1 MFGSD
6 MTGLLEKRDMQAK
19 TVVLIGMPGAGKST
33 LGILLAKELGL
44 DFVDT
49 DVSIQVRE
57 GKTLQHISDENG
69 YLALRNI
76 EEQVLLAED
85 ITGKVVSTG
94 GSAVYSESGMA
105 HLKQDS
111 VVVFLDVP
119 LGELE
124 QRISN
129 FSSRGIAR
137 RPDQSFDD
145 LFDERSTLYRHYAD
159 VHLDCSNLSI
169 DEVLQKTLTALA

>member
-1 MFGSD
+1 
-6 MTGLLEKRDMQAK
+6 MQTN

-44 DFVDT
+44 DFIDT

-57 GKTLQHISDENG
+57 GKTLQHISDEKG
-69 YLALRNI
+69 YLALRDI
-76 EEQVLLAED
+76 EEQVLLTGN

-94 GSAVYSESGMA
+94 GSAVYSDAGMA

-119 LGELE
+119 LAELE

-129 FSSRGIAR
+129 FSTRGIAR

-145 LFDERSTLYRHYAD
+145 LFDERSTLYQRYAD
-159 VHLDCSNLSI
+159 IRLDCSSLSV
-169 DEVLQKTLTALA
+169 DEVLQKTLAALA